1 VADPVITPQR
11 ALALLATV
19 ADGRELL
26 EADGGNVM
34 TPQRQ
39 LAILATVADCHN
51 ILEAERQRVE
61 NGAQQQAAVQPKP
74 GGSALAPESA
84 R

>member
-1 VADPVITPQR
+1 MADAEITPKR

-26 EADGGNVM
+26 EADAGNVM

-39 LAILATVADCHN
+39 LALLAMVADCED

-61 NGAQQQAAVQPKP
+61 NGAQQQAAVQSKP
-74 GGSALAPESA
+74 GGSALVPDTA